1 MFMTRLISGVLL
13 LAVVIGAINAGEG
26 IVFLLAAVISM
37 IGLYELY
44 RTYDIHQNALGITG
58 YLAAVIYMLL
68 IWQDMTQAGI
78 MGICITFLFFMSI
91 YVFRF
96 PKYNINEIV
105 FALFGVLY
113 VPLMMMHLYQI
124 RRLSD
129 GFFMIWLVFISAWG
143 NDTCA
148 YCVGMLVG
156 KHKMAPKLSPKK
168 SVEGAVGGIAG
179 AIILGAVYG
188 HFMGE
193 QLVSFANPVLS
204 CAIICGVCSLIAI
217 VGDLSA
223 SAIKRNR
230 DIKDFGTLI
239 PGHGG
244 ILDRFDSV
252 LLTAPAVYFLAIHL
266 GSIS

>member
-1 MFMTRLISGVLL
+1 MFVTRLISGVSLL
-13 LAVVIGAINAGEG
+13 VIVIGAIIAGEG
-26 IVFLLAAVISM
+26 VIFLLTAVLSI

-44 RTYDIHQNALGITG
+44 RTYNIHQNVLSIAG
-58 YLAAVIYMLL
+58 YLTAVIYMLL
-68 IWQDMTQAGI
+68 VWKDIPQAGI
-78 MGICITFLFFMSI
+78 LGICITFLIFMSI

-96 PKYNINEIV
+96 PKYNINETV
-105 FALFGVLY
+105 FALFGILY
-113 VPLMMMHLYQI
+113 VPVMMMHLYQI

-148 YCVGMLVG
+148 YCVGMLIG
-156 KHKMAPKLSPKK
+156 KHKMAPRLSPKK
-168 SVEGAVGGIAG
+168 SVEGAIGGITG
-179 AIILGAVYG
+179 AVILGAVYG

-193 QLVSFANPVLS
+193 QLVSFAYPVLQ

-217 VGDLSA
+217 IGDLCA

-230 DIKDFGTLI
+230 NIKDFGSLI

-244 ILDRFDSV
+244 VLDRFDSI
-252 LLTAPAVYFLAIHL
+252 LLTAPAVYFLAIHF
-266 GSIS
+266 GSL